1 MESTEYRTNE
11 KSEGMEIPSGTGVY
25 IQVPFCPERCDY
37 CAIPVSSSQSMVKDY
52 LDALEREL
60 ARVRPYLSKNPPLSL
75 YFGGGSPTSLP
86 ENEFVYL
93 VNMFSTY
100 FQQIFE
106 VTIESRPEALTTQI
120 LEHLQRVPHLRLSLG
135 MESLDSASLAALG
148 RKAPSLS
155 PVALLERIKSC
166 LTAQVS
172 MDFICTGEDF
182 DVDRFLSTAE
192 ILREEGLDHLSV
204 YPLVVEKQT
213 VLSLRKDQGRTEE
226 ELEDRAA
233 ENWRQVCEGLVRQGW
248 LRYEVSNFARDPE
261 RICRH
266 NLHVWRGG
274 DYVGLGPGAHQKIDG
289 VRYEN
294 VRSVVEYVS
303 IVRNESRHPFAAK
316 EGLSARDRD
325 VEFLY
330 TNLRLF
336 SGIPVRWILSRTNP
350 RQGRA
355 VIDDIVRNGLGM
367 INRTDCEA
375 LVLTGEG
382 LFLLDE
388 VASRILA
395 CFSDD

>member
-1 MESTEYRTNE
+1 
-11 KSEGMEIPSGTGVY
+11 
-25 IQVPFCPERCDY
+25 
-37 CAIPVSSSQSMVKDY
+37 
-52 LDALEREL
+52 
-60 ARVRPYLSKNPPLSL
+60 
-75 YFGGGSPTSLP
+75 
-86 ENEFVYL
+86 
-93 VNMFSTY
+93 MFSTY
-100 FQQIFE
+100 FKQIFE

-120 LEHLQRVPHLRLSLG
+120 VEQLQGVPHLRLSLG
-135 MESLDSASLAALG
+135 VESLDSASLAALG
-148 RKAPSLS
+148 RKAPMLS
-155 PVALLERIKSC
+155 PLALLERIKSC

-172 MDFICTGEDF
+172 MDFICTGDDF
-182 DVDRFLSTAE
+182 DVDRFLATAE
-192 ILREEGLDHLSV
+192 ILREGGLDHLSV
-204 YPLVVEKQT
+204 YPLVIEKKT
-213 VLSLRKDQGRTEE
+213 VLSLRKDQGRLEE
-226 ELEDRAA
+226 GEERAA

-274 DYVGLGPGAHQKIDG
+274 DYVGLGPGAHQKIDV
-289 VRYEN
+289 VRFEN
-294 VRSVVEYVS
+294 VRSVVEYVN
-303 IVRNESRHPFAAK
+303 IVRNELRHPFAAK

-336 SGIPVRWILSRTNP
+336 SGIPVRWILCRTNP

-382 LFLLDE
+382 LFFLDAI
-388 VASRILA
+388 ASRILA
-395 CFSDD
+395 LL

>member
-86 ENEFVYL
+86 ENEFEYL

-226 ELEDRAA
+226 GLEDRAA
-233 ENWRQVCEGLVRQGW
+233 ENWRQVCEGLSRQGW

-266 NLHVWRGG
+266 NFHVWRGG
-274 DYVGLGPGAHQKIDG
+274 DYVGLGPGAHQKIG
-289 VRYEN
+289 VVRSEN
-294 VRSVVEYVS
+294 VRSVIDYVN
-303 IVRNESRHPFAAK
+303 IVRNKSRHPVAAK
-316 EGLSARDRD
+316 ELLSAQDLD
-325 VEFLY
+325 FEFLY

-336 SGIPVRWILSRTNP
+336 TGIPVRWILSRTNP

-355 VIDDIVRNGLGM
+355 VIDDIVRNGSGM

-382 LFLLDE
+382 LFFLDAI
-388 VASRILA
+388 ASRILA
-395 CFSDD
+395 LL

>member
-11 KSEGMEIPSGTGVY
+11 KSEGMEIPSGTVVY

-60 ARVRPYLSKNPPLSL
+60 ARVRLYLSKNPPLSL

-86 ENEFVYL
+86 ENEFAYL

-106 VTIESRPEALTTQI
+106 ITIESRPEALTTQI

-192 ILREEGLDHLSV
+192 ILREGGLDHLSV

-226 ELEDRAA
+226 GLEDRAA
-233 ENWRQVCEGLVRQGW
+233 ENWRQVCEGLSRQGW
-248 LRYEVSNFARDPE
+248 LRYEVSNFALDPE

-289 VRYEN
+289 VRSEN
-294 VRSVVEYVS
+294 VRSIVEYVD
-303 IVRNESRHPFAAK
+303 F
-316 EGLSARDRD
+316 
-325 VEFLY
+325 
-330 TNLRLF
+330 
-336 SGIPVRWILSRTNP
+336 
-350 RQGRA
+350 
-355 VIDDIVRNGLGM
+355 VRNGLGM